1 MAAGEEVAALVGGD
15 GHVLFDAQADFL
27 VVPFGD
33 AVGDG
38 QFHGEA
44 GVGDE
49 FDVAAAGAVFL
60 FPGQAD
66 EGAGFVE
73 QVAEGMGIDA
83 GLGQAAPASPATKP
97 SKTPLT
103 PPAAPA
109 CPSPAA
115 GGVKGVLED
124 LVAGEAG
131 AALGHEGV
139 LEAVA
144 LGEEIAE
151 LGGGLGFAGA
161 QDIGPFLMVGVQA
174 QVADSDIAMEEV
186 AGTDE
191 GIVFAEFGEVPGAA
205 AAAKIG
211 QEGCL

>member
-83 GLGQAAPASPATKP
+83 GLGQAG
-97 SKTPLT
+97 
-103 PPAAPA
+103 
-109 CPSPAA
+109 AA

-131 AALGHEGV
+131 AALGHEGI

-151 LGGGLGFAGA
+151 LGRGLGFAGA
-161 QDIGPFLMVGVQA
+161 QDVGPFLMVGVQA